1 MIKKRFFPLIALLV
15 LSLICACIPAQ
26 AQEWLPPETPAQTVS
41 EMYSSTETVM
51 ERKVVPKGETGADCR
66 IYTVMQA
73 SKACFCKT
81 ACSGIVIST
90 LRNKNKTQD
99 RAFDTLIVV

>member
-41 EMYSSTETVM
+41 EMYSST
-51 ERKVVPKGETGADCR
+51 
-66 IYTVMQA
+66 
-73 SKACFCKT
+73 
-81 ACSGIVIST
+81 
-90 LRNKNKTQD
+90 
-99 RAFDTLIVV
+99 